1 MAYDSSYIFP
11 LNSQLLNIL
20 FPNSVFTHNNS
31 KEGSR
36 TSVLQSQS
44 SHSLLHS
51 IKHGDSDDMSKHPSY
66 SYDGRSP
73 PPPLG
78 RTLLFT
84 DEEECYEQS
93 ILLEK
98 NDGNNTSNK

>member
-1 MAYDSSYIFP
+1 
-11 LNSQLLNIL
+11 
-20 FPNSVFTHNNS
+20 
-31 KEGSR
+31 
-36 TSVLQSQS
+36 
-44 SHSLLHS
+44 
-51 IKHGDSDDMSKHPSY
+51 MSKHPSY